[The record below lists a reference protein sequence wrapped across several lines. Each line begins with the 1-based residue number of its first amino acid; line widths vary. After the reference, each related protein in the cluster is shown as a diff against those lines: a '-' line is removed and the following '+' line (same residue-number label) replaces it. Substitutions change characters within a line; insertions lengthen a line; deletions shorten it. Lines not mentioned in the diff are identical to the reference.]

1 VRADLGRGSS
11 GMDDEQFAV
20 TTALIAL
27 TRALLAAKA
36 VDRDLL
42 RKHLTSGRNLL
53 IVGKQF
59 EALDTYDYLMR
70 ILLELSPDQ

>member
-1 VRADLGRGSS
+1 
-11 GMDDEQFAV
+11 MDDEQFAV

-42 RKHLTSGRNLL
+42 GKHLTSGRNLL
-53 IVGKQF
+53 AVGKQF

-70 ILLELSPDQ
+70 RLIDLPPNQWR

>member
-1 VRADLGRGSS
+1 
-11 GMDDEQFAV
+11 MDDEQFAV

-27 TRALLAAKA
+27 ARALLAAKA

-42 RKHLTSGRNLL
+42 RQHLTSGRNLL

-59 EALDTYDYLMR
+59 EALDTYEYLMR
-70 ILLELSPDQ
+70 ILLELPPD